1 MSNQTVLSKPAG
13 HYDPLAL
20 AARLYEAL
28 LANPTVQTG
37 LTQVSKYSQPILT
50 RVNED
55 LSEPTLNFLEARL
68 DQLLAL
74 LNVKQEQSNQ
84 EGTTLAEKRQ
94 RILTKLQVLTSALYK
109 KVEEVV
115 HRVQATKTYGT
126 LDSYLHINE
135 RIDDTVHLTAFGYK
149 LIKENILEPAFGQV
163 KVIRDQTK
171 SQITIVIN
179 GLDVQ
184 ALKKRYSQLHAKY
197 EVLQK
202 CLVIVADETVKL
214 VFDKKALSELG
225 ENGRQELNRL
235 YSDLK
240 SLETD
245 KIKQTGV
252 EYYAKI
258 LKKAQTTYNTAR
270 QSVYV
275 KNLELGNE
283 DAANAVKPE
292 GYAVAAH

>member
-1 MSNQTVLSKPAG
+1 MSAQTVVLSKPAG
-13 HYDPLAL
+13 QFDPIAI
-20 AARLYEAL
+20 ATRLYETL
-28 LANPTVQTG
+28 LANPTVQNG
-37 LTQVSKYSQPILT
+37 LTQVNKYGQPILAKI
-50 RVNED
+50 NED
-55 LSEPTLNFLEARL
+55 ISEPTLNFLEARL
-68 DQLLAL
+68 DQLLAY

-84 EGTTLAEKRQ
+84 EGTLAEKRQ
-94 RILTKLQVLTSALYK
+94 RILTKLYVLSSALYK
-109 KVEEVV
+109 KAQEVV
-115 HRVQATKTYGT
+115 HQVQATKAYTT
-126 LDSYLHINE
+126 LDGYLHINE
-135 RIDDTVHLTAFGYK
+135 RIDDAIHLTAFGYK
-149 LIKENILEPAFGQV
+149 LIKENILQPAFGQV
-163 KVIRDQTK
+163 KVLRDQTK
-171 SQITIVIN
+171 SQITIVVN

-214 VFDKKALSELG
+214 VFDKKALAELG
-225 ENGRQELNRL
+225 ENGKQELNRL

-240 SLETD
+240 GLETD

-252 EYYAKI
+252 EYYAKL